1 MAIEVP
7 LFPLGTVL
15 FPHMPMSLHIFEERY
30 KTMMRDCRR
39 ASTTFGIVAIRSG
52 QETGGGAVPYEVG
65 TLAQL
70 DEIEELADGG
80 YNLVVVGASRVPHR
94 RRTRHRRPYL
104 VGIGALP
111 PGHPGPGAGHRAPRG
126 GGDRRVSRLRRPAPR
141 ASARRIRF
149 EFGLPSDPELLSYLV
164 AAAMQVE
171 TAQRQRLLE
180 IDGTAERLAACLR
193 LLRREAALLDRMLV
207 RSKDHAG
214 TSSLN

>member
-7 LFPLGTVL
+7 LLPLGTVL

-30 KTMMRDCRR
+30 KTMMRDCRK

-65 TLAQL
+65 TLAQI
-70 DEIEELADGG
+70 DEIEELRDGG
-80 YNLVVVGASRVPHR
+80 YNLVVVGASRFHIDAYS
-94 RRTRHRRPYL
+94 HDRPYL
-104 VGIGALP
+104 VGSVHYLQDI
-111 PGHPGPGAGHRAPRG
+111 
-126 GGDRRVSRLRRPAPR
+126 PAPADDTER
-141 ASARRIRF
+141 LATAVTAAFRGYAGQLRGIGQEDPF
-149 EFGLPSDPELLSYLV
+149 EFELPSDPELLSYLV

-180 IDGTAERLAACLR
+180 IDGTADRLAACLR

>member
-39 ASTTFGIVAIRSG
+39 GSTTFGIVAIRSG
-52 QETGGGAVPYEVG
+52 QEAGGGAIPYEVG

-70 DEIEELADGG
+70 DEVEELADGG
-80 YNLVVVGASRVPHR
+80 YNLVVIGASRFHIDAFS
-94 RRTRHRRPYL
+94 HQRPYL
-104 VGIGALP
+104 VGSVHYLQDI
-111 PGHPGPGAGHRAPRG
+111 
-126 GGDRRVSRLRRPAPR
+126 PAPADDTER
-141 ASARRIRF
+141 LAAAVTAAFRGYAGQLRGIGQEDSF
-149 EFGLPSDPELLSYLV
+149 EVGLPSDPELLSYLV

>member
-30 KTMMRDCRR
+30 KAMMRDCQRE
-39 ASTTFGIVAIRSG
+39 STTFGIVAIRSG

-70 DEIEELADGG
+70 DEIEELPDGG
-80 YNLVVVGASRVPHR
+80 YNLVVVGASRFHIDGFS
-94 RRTRHRRPYL
+94 THRPYL
-104 VGIGALP
+104 VGSVHYLQDIPAAADDTERLATAVTAAFRGYASQLRGIGQEDP
-111 PGHPGPGAGHRAPRG
+111 
-126 GGDRRVSRLRRPAPR
+126 
-141 ASARRIRF
+141 F
-149 EFGLPSDPELLSYLV
+149 EFGLPADPELLSYLV

>member
-7 LFPLGTVL
+7 LFPLGAVL

-30 KTMMRDCRR
+30 KTMMRDCRA
-39 ASTTFGIVAIRSG
+39 ASTTFGVVAIRAG
-52 QETGGGAVPYEVG
+52 QEVGGGAVPYEVG

-70 DEIEELADGG
+70 DEIEELPDGRC
-80 YNLVVVGASRVPHR
+80 NLVVVGASRFHIDAFSYG
-94 RRTRHRRPYL
+94 RPYL
-104 VGIGALP
+104 VGSVHYLQDLP
-111 PGHPGPGAGHRAPRG
+111 ARRA
-126 GGDRRVSRLRRPAPR
+126 DTARL
-141 ASARRIRF
+141 ASAVTAAFRGYASQLRGIGQDDPLDI
-149 EFGLPSDPELLSYLV
+149 ELPSDPELLSYLV

-180 IDGTAERLAACLR
+180 IDDTAERLAACLR

-214 TSSLN
+214 TSGLN

>member
-7 LFPLGTVL
+7 LFPLGAVL

-52 QETGGGAVPYEVG
+52 EETGGSAVPYEVG

-70 DEIEELADGG
+70 DEIQELPDGG
-80 YNLVVVGASRVPHR
+80 YDLVVVGASRFHIDAFS
-94 RRTRHRRPYL
+94 HNRPYL
-104 VGIGALP
+104 VGSVHYLQDI
-111 PGHPGPGAGHRAPRG
+111 
-126 GGDRRVSRLRRPAPR
+126 PAPADDTER
-141 ASARRIRF
+141 LAAAVRSSFRGYTGQLRGIGQEDPF

>member
-15 FPHMPMSLHIFEERY
+15 FPHMPMALHIFEERY

-39 ASTTFGIVAIRSG
+39 SSTTFGIVAIRSG
-52 QETGGGAVPYEVG
+52 QETGGGAVPFEVG

-70 DEIEELADGG
+70 DEIEELPDGG
-80 YNLVVVGASRVPHR
+80 YNLVVVGASRFHIDALS
-94 RRTRHRRPYL
+94 HHRPYL
-104 VGIGALP
+104 VGTVHYLQDV
-111 PGHPGPGAGHRAPRG
+111 PGTAG
-126 GGDRRVSRLRRPAPR
+126 DTERL
-141 ASARRIRF
+141 ASAVTAAFRGYAGQLRGIGQEDAV
-149 EFGLPSDPELLSYLV
+149 EFGVPTDPELLSYLV

>member
-15 FPHMPMSLHIFEERY
+15 FPHMPLSLHIFEERY
-30 KTMMRDCRR
+30 RTMMRDCRR

-52 QETGGGAVPYEVG
+52 QETGGSAVPYEVG

-70 DEIEELADGG
+70 DEIEELGDGG
-80 YNLVVVGASRVPHR
+80 YNLVVVGASRFHIDAVSHD
-94 RRTRHRRPYL
+94 RPYL
-104 VGIGALP
+104 VGSVHYLQDLPTPADDTDRLAAAVTAAFRGYAGQLRGIGQEDP
-111 PGHPGPGAGHRAPRG
+111 
-126 GGDRRVSRLRRPAPR
+126 V
-141 ASARRIRF
+141 

>member
-52 QETGGGAVPYEVG
+52 QETGGGAVPHEVG

-70 DEIEELADGG
+70 DEIEELPDGG
-80 YNLVVVGASRVPHR
+80 YNLVVVGASRFHIDAL
-94 RRTRHRRPYL
+94 THNRPYL
-104 VGIGALP
+104 VGSVHYLQDA
-111 PGHPGPGAGHRAPRG
+111 
-126 GGDRRVSRLRRPAPR
+126 PAPAGDTER
-141 ASARRIRF
+141 LAAAVTSAFRGYAGQLRGIGQEDPV

>member
-15 FPHMPMSLHIFEERY
+15 FPHMPMALHIFEERY
-30 KTMMRDCRR
+30 KAMMRDCQR
-39 ASTTFGIVAIRSG
+39 ASTTFGIVAIQSG
-52 QETGGGAVPYEVG
+52 QETGGGAVPYQVG
-65 TLAQL
+65 TLAQI
-70 DEIEELADGG
+70 DEIEELPDGG
-80 YNLVVVGASRVPHR
+80 YNLAVVGASRFHIDSVSH
-94 RRTRHRRPYL
+94 HRPYL
-104 VGIGALP
+104 VGSVHYLQDIPTPADDTERLAAAVTLAFRGYAGQLRGIGQEDP
-111 PGHPGPGAGHRAPRG
+111 
-126 GGDRRVSRLRRPAPR
+126 
-141 ASARRIRF
+141 F

-180 IDGTAERLAACLR
+180 IDGTADRLTACLR

>member
-15 FPHMPMSLHIFEERY
+15 FPHMPLSLHIFEERY

-52 QETGGGAVPYEVG
+52 QETGGRAVPYEVG

-70 DEIEELADGG
+70 DEIEELAGG
-80 YNLVVVGASRVPHR
+80 GFNLVVVGASRFHIDAFS
-94 RRTRHRRPYL
+94 HHRPYL
-104 VGIGALP
+104 VGSVHYLQDLPTPANDTDRLAAAVTVAFRGYAGQLRGIGQEDP
-111 PGHPGPGAGHRAPRG
+111 
-126 GGDRRVSRLRRPAPR
+126 V
-141 ASARRIRF
+141 

>member
-30 KTMMRDCRR
+30 KAMMRDCRK

-70 DEIEELADGG
+70 DEVEDLPDGG
-80 YNLVVVGASRVPHR
+80 YNLTVVGASRFQIDGYSHN
-94 RRTRHRRPYL
+94 RPYL
-104 VGIGALP
+104 VGSVHYLQDIPAAADDTERLAAAVTAAFRGYAGQLRGIGQEDP
-111 PGHPGPGAGHRAPRG
+111 
-126 GGDRRVSRLRRPAPR
+126 
-141 ASARRIRF
+141 F

-164 AAAMQVE
+164 SAAMQVE

-180 IDGTAERLAACLR
+180 TDGTAERLAACLR

>member
-52 QETGGGAVPYEVG
+52 QETGGSAVPYDVG

-70 DEIEELADGG
+70 DETEELADGG
-80 YNLVVVGASRVPHR
+80 YDLVVVGASRFHIDALS
-94 RRTRHRRPYL
+94 HDRPYL
-104 VGIGALP
+104 VGSVHYLQDLATPAGDTDRLATAVTAAFRGYAGQLRGIGQEDP
-111 PGHPGPGAGHRAPRG
+111 
-126 GGDRRVSRLRRPAPR
+126 V
-141 ASARRIRF
+141 

-180 IDGTAERLAACLR
+180 IDSTADRLTACLR

-207 RSKDHAG
+207 RPKDHAG